1 MPRPRILLLPL
12 LLLAAACKE
21 GPLDVVAPPTT
32 TVLSE
37 SGLEQVL
44 QLEAEHPWKD
54 LRGGFRI
61 SSRLVNRGTEPVTVR
76 VTACYLEYGVDVKSK
91 PKIELLAFMIPGC
104 VAMNNVITLQPG
116 QSSGSMSF
124 GGQVQD
130 PGRYKVSI
138 RHAQDPELW
147 GEIELVVR

>member
-21 GPLDVVAPPTT
+21 GPLDVEAPPTT

-37 SGLEQVL
+37 NGLQQVL
-44 QLEAEHPWKD
+44 ELRADHPWKD
-54 LRGGFRI
+54 LRGGFMI
-61 SSRLVNRGTEPVTVR
+61 VSRLVNQGTEPVTVR
-76 VTACYLEYGVDVKSK
+76 TTACYLEYGVDVKSK

-104 VAMNNVITLQPG
+104 VQLSTIITLQPG
-116 QSSGSMSF
+116 QSSGIMTF

-147 GEIELVVR
+147 GTIELVVR